1 MTNNSSLA
9 NREEV
14 YILTPYDGVHF
25 GGSARPKPEELLPD
39 GKQSL
44 LALVVNTTSFY
55 NDGNVIP
62 YVKRA
67 VSKKVP
73 VFVVASDKEEFEIE
87 SFNESVKPIVEAG
100 AIPLGKTNLWTI
112 DKELKKILVSSNGLE
127 NGVIEAYSK
136 LHKPLLDIGETQKI
150 ISFLKD
156 SEPIDVSKYSY
167 CNYAFWKAI
176 KNSPNYSS
184 LAQAGEKASENI
196 LTPLL
201 EQMKDK
207 GILDYY
213 SMGPSPKI
221 DKQLLAKAVQRKQTI
236 CYHAIDTS
244 KHALAENETEITQ
257 FLEQINPR
265 WKKYV
270 QIVNEIPQ
278 SFDKVHVG
286 SNACVSYF
294 GGQMVNQN
302 DFFRNASKMFESNGI
317 LVADTHLHS
326 AGGDNEQ
333 FWKQIYD
340 IPEEK
345 AMFAHALGLLFPKL
359 AESNGWHVAI
369 EYEKS
374 NPDRISFQL
383 KTEKD
388 IVIPLYGPTFSVI
401 RANMTERCDGL
412 AYLLSSSD
420 KPREVGF
427 SKKYNANEFFS
438 EASDNGF
445 TPVCQKA
452 EKIKIPNNANG
463 SVMSCIFYKK

>member
-1 MTNNSSLA
+1 MKTHLNLTT
-9 NREEV
+9 REEV

-25 GGSARPKPEELLPD
+25 GGSIRPKPEELLPD
-39 GKQSL
+39 DKQSV

-100 AIPLGKTNLWTI
+100 AIPLGKTNLWTV
-112 DKELKKILVSSNGLE
+112 DKELKKILTNSDGLE
-127 NGVIEAYSK
+127 DGVIEAYSK

-167 CNYAFWKAI
+167 CNYGFWKAI
-176 KNSPNYSS
+176 RNSPNYSP

-196 LTPLL
+196 LIPLL
-201 EQMKDK
+201 EQMKDN
-207 GILDYY
+207 GILDYF

-221 DKQLLAKAVQRKQTI
+221 DKQLLAKAVQRKQNI
-236 CYHAIDTS
+236 RYHAIDTS
-244 KHALAENETEITQ
+244 KHALAENETKITH
-257 FLEQINPR
+257 FLEQINPK

-302 DFFRNASKMFESNGI
+302 DFFRNASKMFQSNGL

-326 AGGDNEQ
+326 ADGDNEQ

-345 AMFAHALGLLFPKL
+345 EMFSYALGLLFPKL
-359 AESNGWHVAI
+359 NKDDGWHVSV
-369 EYEKS
+369 EYEK

-383 KTEKD
+383 KTDKD

-412 AYLLSSSD
+412 AYLLRPND
-420 KPREVGF
+420 KPREIGF
-427 SKKYNANEFFS
+427 SKKCTANEFFL
-438 EASDNGF
+438 EASDGGF
-445 TPVCQKA
+445 APVGQQA
-452 EKIKIPNNANG
+452 EKIKIQNNANG